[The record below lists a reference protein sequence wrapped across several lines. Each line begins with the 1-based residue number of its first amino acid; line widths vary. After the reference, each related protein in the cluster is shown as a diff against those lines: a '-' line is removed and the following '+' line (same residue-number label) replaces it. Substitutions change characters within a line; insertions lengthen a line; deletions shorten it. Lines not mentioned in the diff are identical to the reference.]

1 MVLLLDVEVN
11 MSESLVEKLL
21 GSFDELEKCITVTK
35 QVLAEK
41 EGVPEDVVL
50 RVNQYSDIVTKQR
63 GLAHELRQ
71 HLDNQNW
78 DEVGRRVRLIN
89 GLSTMIRDD
98 AQAILATAGSAEMP
112 QLTEHKKEF
121 IL

>member
-1 MVLLLDVEVN
+1 
-11 MSESLVEKLL
+11 MSDSLVEKLL
-21 GSFDELEKCITVTK
+21 GSFDELDKCIAVTK
-35 QVLAEK
+35 QVLSQK
-41 EGVPEDVVL
+41 DGVPEDVVL

-63 GLAHELRQ
+63 GLAHELRE

-89 GLSTMIRDD
+89 GLSSMIRDD
-98 AQAILATAGSAEMP
+98 AQAILASAGAVELP
-112 QLTEHKKEF
+112 PLTEEKKEF